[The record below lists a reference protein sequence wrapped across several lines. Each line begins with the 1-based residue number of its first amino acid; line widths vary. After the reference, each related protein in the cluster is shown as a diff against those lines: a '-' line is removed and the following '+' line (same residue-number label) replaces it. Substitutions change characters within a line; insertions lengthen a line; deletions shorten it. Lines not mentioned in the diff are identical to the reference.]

1 VTTNLAPLP
10 VVVPLAAAAVLLAI
24 DVLSIRRWAPAVA
37 FAAAVAETA
46 VAVALLHHTG
56 SVVWFGGWAPRHGV
70 AIGVAFTIDR
80 IGAAGAVLGGGVV
93 TAAVLATPSTVDDAG
108 GLFYALLMTALA
120 GIAGFCLS
128 GDLFNMFVF
137 FELMAV
143 SAFALAAYRT
153 RDVAS
158 LRAAL
163 SFAVTNSV
171 GAFLVIIGIAL
182 LYARTGAL
190 NLAQIGRQLTADGR
204 ADRLVIMATTCVV
217 VGFLIKAAIAP
228 FHLWLVDTAS
238 SAPVPLVMV
247 LAGVLDTLGVF
258 AVARVYWTVLAPS
271 FAAHHAAVRAI
282 LVGAGALTA
291 VGAALAAVRTEQPR
305 RRLAFVMI
313 SHTGVLLVGVGCL
326 SAAGVA
332 GAAVYAVGDGTAKAA
347 LVAGLARA
355 GRAGGALL
363 ALGGLAVAGAP
374 VFATALGKAGI
385 DGALSSAGLGW
396 VPILLVLTSALT
408 GAAMLDLAVRVWRA
422 AGEGGVGAGGVGA
435 GGVGPVVGG
444 AALLGGSAAAALLGR
459 WAGGAAGAFTDT
471 AGYAQRVLDGAA
483 ALPARAVP
491 AVGFTTASGVADA
504 VGLVGAVALT
514 PLLARGV
521 LRAVRRWRRSSP
533 GDAVAWATVG
543 AAAFATGLAV
553 ALR

>member
-1 VTTNLAPLP
+1 
-10 VVVPLAAAAVLLAI
+10 
-24 DVLSIRRWAPAVA
+24 
-37 FAAAVAETA
+37 
-46 VAVALLHHTG
+46 
-56 SVVWFGGWAPRHGV
+56 
-70 AIGVAFTIDR
+70 
-80 IGAAGAVLGGGVV
+80 
-93 TAAVLATPSTVDDAG
+93 
-108 GLFYALLMTALA
+108 M
-120 GIAGFCLS
+120 
-128 GDLFNMFVF
+128 
-137 FELMAV
+137 
-143 SAFALAAYRT
+143 
-153 RDVAS
+153 
-158 LRAAL
+158 
-163 SFAVTNSV
+163 
-171 GAFLVIIGIAL
+171 
-182 LYARTGAL
+182 
-190 NLAQIGRQLTADGR
+190 
-204 ADRLVIMATTCVV
+204 
-217 VGFLIKAAIAP
+217 
-228 FHLWLVDTAS
+228 
-238 SAPVPLVMV
+238 
-247 LAGVLDTLGVF
+247 
-258 AVARVYWTVLAPS
+258 
-271 FAAHHAAVRAI
+271 
-282 LVGAGALTA
+282 
-291 VGAALAAVRTEQPR
+291 GAALAAVRTEQPR

-422 AGEGGVGAGGVGA
+422 AGEGGVGAGGVG
-435 GGVGPVVGG
+435 PVVGG